1 VTPKLATLQ
10 PRIGLQSLA
19 IGSSAT
25 QVLKAPRLRG
35 EALQKRRARWFA
47 EHPLCVHC
55 EAKGKV
61 SAATELDHILPV
73 YQGGA
78 DDLCNLQGLCNACH
92 AVKTRADMQ
101 GIPGGV
107 S

>member
-1 VTPKLATLQ
+1 MPRLSTLQ

-35 EALQKRRARWFA
+35 EALQKRRWQWFRN
-47 EHPLCVHC
+47 HPLCLHC
-55 EAKGKV
+55 QAKGRV
-61 SAATELDHILPV
+61 SAATQLDHIVPL
-73 YQGGA
+73 YQGGL

-92 AVKTRADMQ
+92 AVKTRADMLQ
-101 GIPGGV
+101 TPGGV